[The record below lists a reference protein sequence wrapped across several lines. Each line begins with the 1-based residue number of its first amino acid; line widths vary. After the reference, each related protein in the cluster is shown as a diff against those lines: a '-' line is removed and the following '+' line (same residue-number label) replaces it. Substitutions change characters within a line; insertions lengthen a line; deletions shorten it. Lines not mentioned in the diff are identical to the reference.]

1 MVNLSMADP
10 VLIIAE
16 AGVNHDGS
24 VDDACRMIDVAAEAG
39 VDVVKFQTF
48 EPEAVLTARA
58 MKAAYQA
65 ANTGEGGTQLEMV
78 RKLALSRE
86 DHRLLAD
93 RCTRRGVR
101 FMSTAFDMASLEF
114 LSTLGMPAIKIPS
127 GDLTWGAM
135 LLAAARVGP
144 PLIVSTGMA
153 TLEDVGEAL
162 KVIAFGLT
170 REGDPAGADDLDQA
184 CVEGRAALRD
194 RVTLLHCTTEYPA
207 PLEAINLR
215 AMTTMADTFGL
226 KVGYSDHS
234 LGQTVA
240 VAAVA
245 RGACVIE
252 KHFTLS
258 RSRPGPDHPAS
269 LEPEE
274 LAAMVRAIRE
284 VEIALGQPE
293 KRPALAEMGNL
304 PIARRALVAARPI
317 RKGETLTADALTAKR
332 PADGLSPMQQW
343 RLIGTAAQRDYAPDD
358 TIDDF
363 AEGQGTA

>member
-1 MVNLSMADP
+1 MFDP

-24 VDDACRMIDVAAEAG
+24 LDDACRMIDVAAEAG
-39 VDVVKFQTF
+39 ADVVKFQTF
-48 EPEAVLTARA
+48 VPEAVLTARA
-58 MKAAYQA
+58 MKAAYQET
-65 ANTGEGGTQLEMV
+65 NTGEGGTQLDMV
-78 RKLALSRE
+78 RKLALSRD
-86 DHRLLAD
+86 DHRVLAE
-93 RCTRRGVR
+93 RCARRGVR
-101 FMSTAFDMASLEF
+101 FMSTAFDMESLDF
-114 LSTLGMPAIKIPS
+114 LSGLDMPAIKIPS

-153 TLEDVGEAL
+153 TLDEVRQAL
-162 KVIAFGLT
+162 TVIAFGLT
-170 REGDPAGADDLDQA
+170 REGDPAGPDDLEQA
-184 CVEGRAALRD
+184 FADGQAALRD

-215 AMTTMADTFGL
+215 AMDTMARTFGL

-234 LGQTVA
+234 LGLTVA

-245 RGACVIE
+245 RGASVIE

-258 RSRPGPDHPAS
+258 RARPGPDHPAS
-269 LEPEE
+269 LEPDE

-284 VEIALGQPE
+284 VEIALGRPE
-293 KRPALAEMGNL
+293 KAPAPAELGNL
-304 PIARRALVAARPI
+304 AIARRSLVAARPI
-317 RKGETLTADALTAKR
+317 RRGEILTSAAMTAKR

-343 RLIGTAAQRDYAPDD
+343 RLIGTAARRDYAPDD
-358 TIDDF
+358 ALEAYDGD
-363 AEGQGTA
+363 GQGTA

>member
-1 MVNLSMADP
+1 MHDP

-24 VDDACRMIDVAAEAG
+24 LDDACRMIDVAAEAG
-39 VDVVKFQTF
+39 ADVVKFQTF
-48 EPEAVLTARA
+48 VPEAVLTARA
-58 MKAAYQA
+58 MKAAYQET
-65 ANTGEGGTQLEMV
+65 NTGEGGTQLEMI
-78 RKLALSRE
+78 RKLALSRD
-86 DHRLLAD
+86 DHRVLAD
-93 RCTRRGVR
+93 RCARRGVR
-101 FMSTAFDMASLEF
+101 FMSTAFDMESLDF
-114 LSTLGMPAIKIPS
+114 LSGLDMPAIKIPS

-153 TLEDVGEAL
+153 TLDEVRQAL
-162 KVIAFGLT
+162 TVIAFALT
-170 REGDPAGADDLDQA
+170 RDGEPSSPDDLEQA
-184 CVEGRAALRD
+184 FAEGQAALHE

-215 AMTTMADTFGL
+215 AMDTMAQTFGL

-269 LEPEE
+269 LEPDE
-274 LAAMVRAIRE
+274 LTAMVCGIRD
-284 VEIALGQPE
+284 VEIALGRPE
-293 KRPALAEMGNL
+293 KAPAPAELGNL
-304 PIARRALVAARPI
+304 SIARRSLVAARPI
-317 RKGETLTADALTAKR
+317 RRGEILTPDAMTAKR
-332 PADGLSPMQQW
+332 PADGLSPMDQW
-343 RLIGTAAQRDYAPDD
+343 RLIGTAAQRDYAPDEALED
-358 TIDDF
+358 
-363 AEGQGTA
+363 GKGTQ

>member
-1 MVNLSMADP
+1 MSDR

-16 AGVNHDGS
+16 AGVNHDGCL
-24 VDDACRMIDVAAEAG
+24 DDACRMIDVAAEAG
-39 VDVVKFQTF
+39 ADVVKFQTF
-48 EPEAVLTARA
+48 VPEAVLTARA
-58 MKAAYQA
+58 MKAAYQE
-65 ANTGEGGTQLEMV
+65 ANTGEGGTQLDMV
-78 RKLALSRE
+78 RKLALSRD
-86 DHRLLAD
+86 DHLVLAD
-93 RCTRRGVR
+93 RCARRDMR
-101 FMSTAFDMASLEF
+101 FMSTAFDMESLDF
-114 LSTLGMPAIKIPS
+114 LAGLDMPAVKIPS

-144 PLIVSTGMA
+144 PLVVSTGMA
-153 TLEDVGEAL
+153 TLDEVREAL
-162 KVIAFGLT
+162 MVIAFGLT
-170 REGDPAGADDLDQA
+170 RDADPSGPDELERAF
-184 CVEGRAALRD
+184 VEGQAALRE

-215 AMTTMADTFGL
+215 AMDTMADTFGL

-258 RSRPGPDHPAS
+258 RVRPGPDHPAS
-269 LEPEE
+269 LEPDE

-284 VEIALGQPE
+284 VEIALGRSI
-293 KRPALAEMGNL
+293 KAPAPAEMGNL
-304 PIARRALVAARPI
+304 VIARRSLVAARPI
-317 RKGETLTADALTAKR
+317 RRGEILTPDAMTAKR
-332 PADGLSPMQQW
+332 PADGMSPMHQW

-358 TIDDF
+358 
-363 AEGQGTA
+363 ALEEPAVGGQGTP

>member
-1 MVNLSMADP
+1 MSDP

-24 VDDACRMIDVAAEAG
+24 LDDACRMIDVAAEAG
-39 VDVVKFQTF
+39 ADVVKFQTF
-48 EPEAVLTARA
+48 VPEAVLTARA
-58 MKAAYQA
+58 MKAAYQET
-65 ANTGEGGTQLEMV
+65 NTGEGGTQLDMV
-78 RKLALSRE
+78 RKLALSRD
-86 DHRLLAD
+86 DHRVLAD
-93 RCTRRGVR
+93 RCAKRGVR
-101 FMSTAFDMASLEF
+101 FMSTAFDMESLAF
-114 LSTLGMPAIKIPS
+114 LSGLDMPAIKIPS

-153 TLEDVGEAL
+153 TLEEVRQAL
-162 KVIAFGLT
+162 TVIAFGLT
-170 REGDPAGADDLDQA
+170 REGDPAGPDALEQAFAD
-184 CVEGRAALRD
+184 GRAALRE

-215 AMTTMADTFGL
+215 AMTTMAETFGL

-245 RGACVIE
+245 RGAGVIE

-258 RSRPGPDHPAS
+258 RARPGPDHPAS
-269 LEPEE
+269 LEPDE

-284 VEIALGQPE
+284 VEIALGQPV
-293 KRPALAEMGNL
+293 KAPAPAELGNL
-304 PIARRALVAARPI
+304 VIARRSLVATRPI
-317 RKGETLTADALTAKR
+317 RKGEILTPDMMTAKR
-332 PADGLSPMQQW
+332 PADGLSPMDQW
-343 RLIGTAAQRDYAPDD
+343 RLIGTAAQRDYAADD
-358 TIDDF
+358 ALEAAA